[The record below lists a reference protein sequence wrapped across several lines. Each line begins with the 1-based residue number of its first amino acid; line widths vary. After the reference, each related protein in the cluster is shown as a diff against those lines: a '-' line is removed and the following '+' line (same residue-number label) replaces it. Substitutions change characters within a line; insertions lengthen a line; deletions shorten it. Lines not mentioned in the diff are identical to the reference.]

1 MNSNNLDHVIT
12 EYISK
17 DIKQD
22 ENHFFSSKLAIL
34 DTVGCIIE
42 ASSHKEV
49 IEFASINNLSLNF
62 KNPFKNLTINESY
75 ENISWYLTVLTRW
88 FDYNDTFLAKEWA
101 HPSDNFGSI
110 YSYFYK
116 NKNNKFNDFTNALTK
131 AYEIQGSLCL
141 GTSLNKLGYD
151 HVFYVKLASGSVFS
165 YLINN
170 GDTNAMRRTVNN
182 ILLDGPNLRAY
193 RHFPNVGKRKSW
205 AAADASKRGIELAI
219 ISSHKDEI
227 YESIQNED
235 KWGFESNF
243 MNNTQIEFGKE
254 LNNWVIQ
261 NVLFKVLFP
270 AEFHG
275 QSAVEAAI
283 ELSEEFNKNINKFE
297 RVNIYTHEPA
307 LRIISNKKILKNA
320 SDRDHSMEYM
330 VAAALLYGE
339 LKYEMYEDS
348 FEGFENINNLRK
360 KIFVFEEAQFTRDY
374 YEFSKRHI
382 SNSIEIVYNDSST
395 SEKITI
401 ENPIGHPSRR
411 EEAVPLLKDKFL
423 RNVTTLFDTKK
434 GLKFWDKIINLEK
447 DDDLNK
453 FFNIL
458 NEDE

>member
-1 MNSNNLDHVIT
+1 MKSNNLDLEIA
-12 EYISK
+12 EYISR

-22 ENHFFSSKLAIL
+22 QNNFFSSKLAVL

-42 ASSHKEV
+42 ASSHKDV
-49 IEFASINNLSLNF
+49 MEFASINNLSLNF
-62 KNPFKNLTINESY
+62 KNPFKNLTVNESY
-75 ENISWYLTVLTRW
+75 ENIAWYLTVLTRW

-116 NKNNKFNDFTNALTK
+116 NNNYKFNDFANALTK

-170 GDTNAMRRTVNN
+170 GDMNALRRTVNN

-205 AAADASKRGIELAI
+205 AAADASRRGIELAI
-219 ISSHKDEI
+219 ISNHKDEI
-227 YESIQNED
+227 YDSVQNED
-235 KWGFESNF
+235 KWGFEYNF
-243 MNNTQIEFGKE
+243 LNNSKIEFGKE

-297 RVNIYTHEPA
+297 KVNIYTHEPA
-307 LRIISNKKILKNA
+307 LRIISNKEILKNA

-348 FEGFENINNLRK
+348 FEGFKNINNLRK
-360 KIFVFEEAQFTRDY
+360 KIFVSEEPQFTKNY

-382 SNSIEIVYNDSST
+382 TNSIEIVYDDNTT
-395 SEKITI
+395 SNKIII

-411 EEAVPLLKDKFL
+411 EEAIPLLKDKFC
-423 RNVTTLFDTKK
+423 RNVESLFDTEKAIK
-434 GLKFWDKIINLEK
+434 VWDKIINLEK

>member
-1 MNSNNLDHVIT
+1 MNSNNLDQVIT

-49 IEFASINNLSLNF
+49 MEFASINNLSLNF

-165 YLINN
+165 NLINN
-170 GDTNAMRRTVNN
+170 GDTNAIRRTVNN

-283 ELSEEFNKNINKFE
+283 ELSEEFNKNINKLE
-297 RVNIYTHEPA
+297 KVNIYTHEPA
-307 LRIISNKKILKNA
+307 LRIISNKEVLKNA

-348 FEGFENINNLRK
+348 FEGFEKINNLRK
-360 KIFVFEEAQFTRDY
+360 KIFVFEEAQYTKDY

-382 SNSIEIVYNDSST
+382 SNSIEIVYKDNST

-423 RNVTTLFDTKK
+423 RNVTSLFDAKK
-434 GLKFWDKIINLEK
+434 ALKVWDKIINLEK

-458 NEDE
+458 KEDE

>member
-1 MNSNNLDHVIT
+1 MLIT
-12 EYISK
+12 DYISGNLVE
-17 DIKQD
+17 DD
-22 ENHFFSSKLAIL
+22 NHFYSSKLAIL
-34 DTVGCIIE
+34 DTIGCIIE
-42 ASSHKEV
+42 ASNHKNV
-49 IEFASINNLSLNF
+49 LQFASKNNLSLNF
-62 KNPFKNLTINESY
+62 KNPFKNLSVNESY

-116 NKNNKFNDFTNALTK
+116 NKNYKFNDFTNALTK

-165 YLINN
+165 YLVNN
-170 GDTNAMRRTVNN
+170 GDSNAIRRTVNN
-182 ILLDGPNLRAY
+182 ILLDGPSLRAY

-205 AAADASKRGIELAI
+205 AAADASRRGIELAI
-219 ISSHKDEI
+219 ISNYEDEI
-227 YESIQNED
+227 YESVQNENI
-235 KWGFESNF
+235 WGFESSFLDNSK
-243 MNNTQIEFGKE
+243 IEFGKE

-261 NVLFKVLFP
+261 NILFKVLFP

-283 ELSEEFNKNINKFE
+283 RLSEEFNKNINKFE
-297 RVNIYTHEPA
+297 KVNIYTNEPA
-307 LRIISNKKILKNA
+307 IRIISNKEILKNA
-320 SDRDHSMEYM
+320 SDRDHSLEYM
-330 VAAALLYGE
+330 VAAALLYGD
-339 LKYEMYEDS
+339 LKYEMYEES

-360 KIFVFEEAQFTRDY
+360 KIFVSEQPQFTKDY

-382 SNSIEIVYNDSST
+382 SNSIEIVYNDNST

-411 EEAVPLLKDKFL
+411 EEAIPLLKDKFL
-423 RNVTTLFDTKK
+423 RNVESLFDTEKA
-434 GLKFWDKIINLEK
+434 LEVWNKIINLEK

>member
-1 MNSNNLDHVIT
+1 LNSNNLDVLIT

-17 DIKQD
+17 NLE
-22 ENHFFSSKLAIL
+22 ENDKHFFSSKLAIL
-34 DTVGCIIE
+34 DTIGCIIE
-42 ASSHKEV
+42 ASSHEYV
-49 IEFASINNLSLNF
+49 IQFASKNNLSLNF
-62 KNPFKNLTINESY
+62 KNPFKNLTVTQSY
-75 ENISWYLTVLTRW
+75 EDISWYLTVLTRW

-110 YSYFYK
+110 YSYFS
-116 NKNNKFNDFTNALTK
+116 KNNNYKFNDFTNALTK

-151 HVFYVKLASGSVFS
+151 HVFYVKVASGSVFS
-165 YLINN
+165 YLVNN
-170 GDTNAMRRTVNN
+170 GDTSAVRRTVNN
-182 ILLDGPNLRAY
+182 ILLDGPTLRAY

-205 AAADASKRGIELAI
+205 AAADASRRGIELAI
-219 ISSHKDEI
+219 ISSYKDEI
-227 YESIQNED
+227 YESVQNED
-235 KWGFESNF
+235 KWGFEPSFLENSK
-243 MNNTQIEFGKE
+243 IEFGKD
-254 LNNWVIQ
+254 LNNWVIE
-261 NVLFKVLFP
+261 NILFKVLFP

-283 ELSEEFNKNINKFE
+283 KLSEEFNNNVNKIKK
-297 RVNIYTHEPA
+297 VNIYTHEPA
-307 LRIISNKKILKNA
+307 VRIISNKEILKNA
-320 SDRDHSMEYM
+320 SDRDHSLEYM
-330 VAAALLYGE
+330 VAAALLYGD

-360 KIFVFEEAQFTRDY
+360 KIFVSEEPQFTKDY

-382 SNSIEIVYNDSST
+382 SNSIEIVYNDNST

-401 ENPIGHPSRR
+401 QNPIGHPSRR
-411 EEAVPLLKDKFL
+411 EEAIPLLKDKFL
-423 RNVTTLFDTKK
+423 RNVESLFETKK
-434 GLKFWDKIINLEK
+434 ASEVWDKILNLKK

>member
-1 MNSNNLDHVIT
+1 MKSSNLDLVIA

-22 ENHFFSSKLAIL
+22 QNHFFSSKLAIL

-42 ASSHKEV
+42 ASSHKDV

-62 KNPFKNLTINESY
+62 KNPFKNLTVNESY
-75 ENISWYLTVLTRW
+75 ENIAWYLTVLTRW

-116 NKNNKFNDFTNALTK
+116 NNNYKFYDFANALTK

-170 GDTNAMRRTVNN
+170 GDMNALRRTVNN

-205 AAADASKRGIELAI
+205 AAADASRRGIELAI
-219 ISSHKDEI
+219 ISNHKDEI
-227 YESIQNED
+227 YDSVQNED

-243 MNNTQIEFGKE
+243 LNNSKIEFGKE

-297 RVNIYTHEPA
+297 KVNIYTHEPA
-307 LRIISNKKILKNA
+307 LRIISNKEILKNA

-348 FEGFENINNLRK
+348 FEGFKNINNLRK
-360 KIFVFEEAQFTRDY
+360 KIFVSEEPQFTKDY

-382 SNSIEIVYNDSST
+382 TNSIEIVYDDNTT
-395 SEKITI
+395 SNKIII

-411 EEAVPLLKDKFL
+411 EEAIPLLKDKFC
-423 RNVTTLFDTKK
+423 RNVESLFDTEKAIK
-434 GLKFWDKIINLEK
+434 VWDKIINLEK

>member
-1 MNSNNLDHVIT
+1 MLIT
-12 EYISK
+12 DYISGNLVE
-17 DIKQD
+17 DD
-22 ENHFFSSKLAIL
+22 NHFYSSKLAIL
-34 DTVGCIIE
+34 DTIGCIIE
-42 ASSHKEV
+42 ASNHKNV
-49 IEFASINNLSLNF
+49 LQFASKNNLSLNF
-62 KNPFKNLTINESY
+62 KNPFKNLSVNESY

-116 NKNNKFNDFTNALTK
+116 NKNYKFNDFTNTLTK

-165 YLINN
+165 YLVNN
-170 GDTNAMRRTVNN
+170 GDSNAIRRTVNN
-182 ILLDGPNLRAY
+182 ILLDGPSLRAY

-205 AAADASKRGIELAI
+205 AAADASRRGIELAI
-219 ISSHKDEI
+219 ISNYEDEI
-227 YESIQNED
+227 YESVQNENI
-235 KWGFESNF
+235 WGFESSFLDNSK
-243 MNNTQIEFGKE
+243 IEFGKE

-261 NVLFKVLFP
+261 NILFKVLFP

-283 ELSEEFNKNINKFE
+283 RLSEEFNKNINKFE
-297 RVNIYTHEPA
+297 KVNIYTNEPA
-307 LRIISNKKILKNA
+307 IRIISNKEILKNA
-320 SDRDHSMEYM
+320 SDRDHSLEYM
-330 VAAALLYGE
+330 VAAALLYGD
-339 LKYEMYEDS
+339 LKYEMYEES

-360 KIFVFEEAQFTRDY
+360 KIFVSEQPQFTKDY

-382 SNSIEIVYNDSST
+382 SNSIEIVYNDNST

-411 EEAVPLLKDKFL
+411 EEAIPLLKDKFL
-423 RNVTTLFDTKK
+423 RNVESLFDTEKA
-434 GLKFWDKIINLEK
+434 LEVWNKIINLEK

>member
-1 MNSNNLDHVIT
+1 MKSNNLDLEIA
-12 EYISK
+12 EYISR

-22 ENHFFSSKLAIL
+22 QNHFFSTKLAIL

-42 ASSHKEV
+42 ASSHKDV
-49 IEFASINNLSLNF
+49 MEFASINNLSLNF
-62 KNPFKNLTINESY
+62 KNPFKNLTVNESY
-75 ENISWYLTVLTRW
+75 ENIAWYLSVLTRW

-116 NKNNKFNDFTNALTK
+116 NNNYKFNDFANALTK

-170 GDTNAMRRTVNN
+170 GDMNALRRTVNN

-205 AAADASKRGIELAI
+205 AAADASTRGIELAI
-219 ISSHKDEI
+219 ISNYEDEI
-227 YESIQNED
+227 YESVQNEN
-235 KWGFESNF
+235 KWGFESSFLANSK
-243 MNNTQIEFGKE
+243 IEFGKD

-261 NVLFKVLFP
+261 NILFKVLFP

-297 RVNIYTHEPA
+297 KVNIYTHEPA
-307 LRIISNKKILKNA
+307 MRIISNKEVLKNA

-339 LKYEMYEDS
+339 LKYEMYEES

-360 KIFVFEEAQFTRDY
+360 KIFVSEQPQFTKDY
-374 YEFSKRHI
+374 YEFSKRYI
-382 SNSIEIVYNDSST
+382 SNSIEIVYNDNST

-411 EEAVPLLKDKFL
+411 EEAIPLLKDKFL
-423 RNVTTLFDTKK
+423 RNVESLFDTEKA
-434 GLKFWDKIINLEK
+434 LEVWDKIINLEK

>member
-1 MNSNNLDHVIT
+1 MKSSNLDLVIA

-22 ENHFFSSKLAIL
+22 QNHFFSSKLAIL

-42 ASSHKEV
+42 ASSHKDV

-62 KNPFKNLTINESY
+62 KNPFKNLTVNESY
-75 ENISWYLTVLTRW
+75 ENIAWYLTVLTRW

-116 NKNNKFNDFTNALTK
+116 NNNYKFNDFANALTK

-170 GDTNAMRRTVNN
+170 GDMNALRRTVNN

-205 AAADASKRGIELAI
+205 AAADASRRGIELAI
-219 ISSHKDEI
+219 ISNHKDEI
-227 YESIQNED
+227 YDSVQNED
-235 KWGFESNF
+235 KWGFEYNF
-243 MNNTQIEFGKE
+243 LNNSKIEFGKE

-297 RVNIYTHEPA
+297 KVNIYTHEPA
-307 LRIISNKKILKNA
+307 LRIISNKEILKNA

-348 FEGFENINNLRK
+348 FEGFKNINNLRK
-360 KIFVFEEAQFTRDY
+360 KIFVSEEPQFTKNY

-382 SNSIEIVYNDSST
+382 TNSVEIVYDDNTT
-395 SEKITI
+395 SNKIII

-411 EEAVPLLKDKFL
+411 EEAIPLLKDKFC
-423 RNVTTLFDTKK
+423 RNVESLFDTEKAIK
-434 GLKFWDKIINLEK
+434 VWDKIINLEK

>member
-1 MNSNNLDHVIT
+1 MNSNNLDVLIT

-17 DIKQD
+17 NLE
-22 ENHFFSSKLAIL
+22 ENDKHFFSSKLAIL
-34 DTVGCIIE
+34 DTIGCIIE
-42 ASSHKEV
+42 ASSHEYV
-49 IEFASINNLSLNF
+49 IQFASKNNLSLNF
-62 KNPFKNLTINESY
+62 KNPFKNLTVTQSY
-75 ENISWYLTVLTRW
+75 EDISWYLTVLTRW

-110 YSYFYK
+110 YSYFS
-116 NKNNKFNDFTNALTK
+116 KNNNYKFNDFTNALTK

-151 HVFYVKLASGSVFS
+151 HVFYVKVASGSVFS
-165 YLINN
+165 YLVNN
-170 GDTNAMRRTVNN
+170 GDTSAVRRTINN
-182 ILLDGPNLRAY
+182 ILLDGPTLRAY

-205 AAADASKRGIELAI
+205 AAADASRRGIELAI
-219 ISSHKDEI
+219 ISSYKDEI
-227 YESIQNED
+227 YESVQNED
-235 KWGFESNF
+235 KWGFEPSFLENSK
-243 MNNTQIEFGKE
+243 IEFGKD
-254 LNNWVIQ
+254 LNNWVIE
-261 NVLFKVLFP
+261 NILFKVLFP

-283 ELSEEFNKNINKFE
+283 KLSEEFNNNVNKIKK
-297 RVNIYTHEPA
+297 VNIYTHEPA
-307 LRIISNKKILKNA
+307 VRIISNKEILKNA
-320 SDRDHSMEYM
+320 SDRDHSLEYM
-330 VAAALLYGE
+330 VAAALLYGD

-360 KIFVFEEAQFTRDY
+360 KIFVSEEHQFTKDY

-382 SNSIEIVYNDSST
+382 SNSIEIVYNDNST

-401 ENPIGHPSRR
+401 QNPIGHPSRR
-411 EEAVPLLKDKFL
+411 EEAIPLLKDKFL
-423 RNVTTLFDTKK
+423 RNVESLFETKK
-434 GLKFWDKIINLEK
+434 ASEVWDKILNLKK

>member
-1 MNSNNLDHVIT
+1 MDSNNLDVLIAD
-12 EYISK
+12 YISS
-17 DIKQD
+17 DIGEDDNQ
-22 ENHFFSSKLAIL
+22 FYSSKLAIL
-34 DTVGCIIE
+34 DTIGCIIE
-42 ASSHKEV
+42 ASNHENV
-49 IEFASINNLSLNF
+49 LQFASKNNISLNF
-62 KNPFKNLTINESY
+62 KNPFKNLTVDQSY

-116 NKNNKFNDFTNALTK
+116 NNDYKFNDFVNALTK

-151 HVFYVKLASGSVFS
+151 HVFYVKLAAGSVFS
-165 YLINN
+165 YLVNN
-170 GDTNAMRRTVNN
+170 GDTNALRRTINN

-205 AAADASKRGIELAI
+205 AAADASRRGIELSI
-219 ISSHKDEI
+219 ISCHKDEI
-227 YESIQNED
+227 YESAQNED

-243 MNNTQIEFGKE
+243 LGNSKIEFGKD

-261 NVLFKVLFP
+261 NILFKVLFP

-283 ELSEEFNKNINKFE
+283 ELSKEFNTNINKFKKI
-297 RVNIYTHEPA
+297 NIYTHEPA
-307 LRIISNKKILKNA
+307 LRIISNKEVLKNA

-339 LKYEMYEDS
+339 LKYEMYEES

-360 KIFVFEEAQFTRDY
+360 KISVSEEPHFTKDY
-374 YEFSKRHI
+374 YDFSKRHI
-382 SNSIEIVYNDSST
+382 SNSIEIVYNDNST
-395 SEKITI
+395 SEKIII

-411 EEAVPLLKDKFL
+411 EEAIPLLKDKFT
-423 RNVTTLFDTKK
+423 RNVKSLFDIEKASEV
-434 GLKFWDKIINLEK
+434 WDKIINLEK

>member
-1 MNSNNLDHVIT
+1 MKSNNLDLEIA
-12 EYISK
+12 EYISR

-22 ENHFFSSKLAIL
+22 QNHFFSSKLAIL
-34 DTVGCIIE
+34 DTIGCIIE
-42 ASSHKEV
+42 ASSHKDV
-49 IEFASINNLSLNF
+49 MEFASINNLSLNF
-62 KNPFKNLTINESY
+62 KNPFKNLTVNESY
-75 ENISWYLTVLTRW
+75 ENIAWYLTVLTRW

-116 NKNNKFNDFTNALTK
+116 NNNYKFNDFANALTK

-170 GDTNAMRRTVNN
+170 GDMNALRRTVNN

-205 AAADASKRGIELAI
+205 AAADASRRGIELAI
-219 ISSHKDEI
+219 ISNHKDEI
-227 YESIQNED
+227 YDSVQNED
-235 KWGFESNF
+235 KWGFEYNF
-243 MNNTQIEFGKE
+243 LNNSKIEFGKE

-297 RVNIYTHEPA
+297 KVNIYTHEPA
-307 LRIISNKKILKNA
+307 LRIISNKEILKNA

-360 KIFVFEEAQFTRDY
+360 KIFVSEEPQFTKDY

-382 SNSIEIVYNDSST
+382 TNSIEIVYDDNTT
-395 SEKITI
+395 SNKIII

-411 EEAVPLLKDKFL
+411 EEAIPLLKDKFF
-423 RNVTTLFDTKK
+423 RNVESLFDTEEASKV
-434 GLKFWDKIINLEK
+434 WDKIINLEK

>member
-1 MNSNNLDHVIT
+1 MNSNNLDFVIS

-17 DIKQD
+17 DLEQD
-22 ENHFFSSKLAIL
+22 DNNFFSSKLAIL
-34 DTVGCIIE
+34 DTIGCIIE
-42 ASSHKEV
+42 ASSHQEV
-49 IEFASINNLSLNF
+49 VEFASKNNFSLHS
-62 KNPFKNLTINESY
+62 KNPFKNLTIDQSY

-116 NKNNKFNDFTNALTK
+116 NQNYKFYDFAESLTK

-141 GTSLNKLGYD
+141 GTSLNQLGYD

-165 YLINN
+165 HLVNN
-170 GDTNAMRRTVNN
+170 GDKETTRRTINN
-182 ILLDGPNLRAY
+182 ILLDGPSLRAY

-205 AAADASKRGIELAI
+205 AAADASKRGMELAV
-219 ISSHKDEI
+219 ISSYKDEI
-227 YESIQNED
+227 YESVQNED
-235 KWGFESNF
+235 KWGFESSFLDNSKL
-243 MNNTQIEFGKE
+243 EFGKE

-261 NVLFKVLFP
+261 NILFKVLFP

-283 ELSEEFNKNINKFE
+283 KLSEEFNKNINKVE
-297 RVNIYTHEPA
+297 KINIYTHEPA
-307 LRIISNKKILKNA
+307 IRIISNKEILKNA
-320 SDRDHSMEYM
+320 SDRDHSLEYM
-330 VAAALLYGE
+330 VAAALLHGD
-339 LKYEMYEDS
+339 LKYEMYEES
-348 FEGFENINNLRK
+348 FEGFEQINNLRK
-360 KIFVFEEAQFTRDY
+360 RIFVTEEPQFTKDY

-382 SNSIEIVYNDSST
+382 SNSIEIVYSDNSI
-395 SEKITI
+395 SEKVTI

-423 RNVTTLFDTKK
+423 RNVKSVFEAERA
-434 GLKFWDKIINLEK
+434 LKVWDKVINLEK
-447 DDDLNK
+447 DDDLNT

-458 NEDE
+458 KEDE

>member
-1 MNSNNLDHVIT
+1 MNSNNLDYVIT
-12 EYISK
+12 DYISN
-17 DIKQD
+17 DLVQD
-22 ENHFFSSKLAIL
+22 DNHFYSSKLAIL
-34 DTVGCIIE
+34 DTIGCIFE
-42 ASSHKEV
+42 ASSNKEV
-49 IEFASINNLSLNF
+49 IEFASKNNLSLNF
-62 KNPFKNLTINESY
+62 KNPFKNITGDESY

-88 FDYNDTFLAKEWA
+88 FDYNDTFLANEWA

-110 YSYFYK
+110 FSYFYK
-116 NKNNKFNDFTNALTK
+116 NNNHKFNDFVNSLTK

-165 YLINN
+165 HLVNN
-170 GDTNAMRRTVNN
+170 GDVEATRRTVNN
-182 ILLDGPNLRAY
+182 ILLDGPSLRAY

-219 ISSHKDEI
+219 ISAYEDEI
-227 YESIQNED
+227 YESVQNED
-235 KWGFESNF
+235 KWGFESSFLDNSKL
-243 MNNTQIEFGKE
+243 EFGKE

-261 NVLFKVLFP
+261 NILFKVLFP

-283 ELSEEFNKNINKFE
+283 KLSKEFNENINKVE
-297 RVNIYTHEPA
+297 KINIYTHEPA
-307 LRIISNKKILKNA
+307 VRIISNKEVLKNA
-320 SDRDHSMEYM
+320 SDRDHSLEYM
-330 VAAALLYGE
+330 VAAALIYGE
-339 LKYEMYEDS
+339 LKYEMYEES

-360 KIFVFEEAQFTRDY
+360 KIFVTEEPKFTKDY

-382 SNSIEIVYNDSST
+382 SNSIEIVYIDNSI

-411 EEAVPLLKDKFL
+411 HEAVPLLKDKFL
-423 RNVTTLFDTKK
+423 RNVKSVFEAEKASNI
-434 GLKFWDKIINLEK
+434 WDKIINLEK
-447 DDDLNK
+447 DDDLNI

>member
-1 MNSNNLDHVIT
+1 MNSNNLDQVIT

-49 IEFASINNLSLNF
+49 MEFASINNLSLNF

-165 YLINN
+165 NLINN
-170 GDTNAMRRTVNN
+170 GDTNAIRRTVNN

-283 ELSEEFNKNINKFE
+283 ELSEEFNKNINKLE
-297 RVNIYTHEPA
+297 KVNIYTHEPA
-307 LRIISNKKILKNA
+307 LRIISNKEVLKNA
-320 SDRDHSMEYM
+320 SDRDHSIEYM

-348 FEGFENINNLRK
+348 SEGFEKINNLRK
-360 KIFVFEEAQFTRDY
+360 KIFVFEEAQYTKDY

-382 SNSIEIVYNDSST
+382 SNSIKIVYKDNST

-423 RNVTTLFDTKK
+423 RNVTSLFDAKK
-434 GLKFWDKIINLEK
+434 ALKVWDKIINLEK

-458 NEDE
+458 KEDE

>member
-1 MNSNNLDHVIT
+1 MVNTKIDFIIS
-12 EYISK
+12 EYLKQSDEISY
-17 DIKQD
+17 
-22 ENHFFSSKLAIL
+22 ETFYSAKLAIL
-34 DTVGCIIE
+34 DTVGCIFD
-42 ASSHKEV
+42 AAKSKDV
-49 IEFASINNLSLNF
+49 LDFALISFETEPSNNPFRRIDNNLNYEKTAWF
-62 KNPFKNLTINESY
+62 LT
-75 ENISWYLTVLTRW
+75 TLTRW

-116 NKNNKFNDFTNALTK
+116 NQNFKFRDFTSALTK

-165 YLINN
+165 YLVNN
-170 GDTNAMRRTVNN
+170 GDTNAIRRTVNN
-182 ILLDGPNLRAY
+182 ILLDGPSLRAY

-205 AAADASKRGIELAI
+205 AAADASRRGIELAI
-219 ISSHKDEI
+219 ISNYKDEI
-227 YESIQNED
+227 YESVQNEN
-235 KWGFESNF
+235 KWGFESSFLDNSK
-243 MNNTQIEFGKE
+243 IEFGKK

-261 NVLFKVLFP
+261 NILFKVLFP

-283 ELSEEFNKNINKFE
+283 GLSEEFNKNINKFE
-297 RVNIYTHEPA
+297 KVNIYTHEPA
-307 LRIISNKKILKNA
+307 MRIISNKEILKNA

-339 LKYEMYEDS
+339 LKYEMYEES

-360 KIFVFEEAQFTRDY
+360 KIFVSEEPQFTKDY

-382 SNSIEIVYNDSST
+382 SNSIEIVYNDNST

-411 EEAVPLLKDKFL
+411 EEAIPLLRDKFL
-423 RNVTTLFDTKK
+423 RNVESLFDSKK
-434 GLKFWDKIINLEK
+434 ALEVWDKIINLEK

-453 FFNIL
+453 FFNTL

>member
-1 MNSNNLDHVIT
+1 MKSSNLDLVIA

-22 ENHFFSSKLAIL
+22 QNHFFSSKLAIL

-42 ASSHKEV
+42 ASSHKDV

-62 KNPFKNLTINESY
+62 KNPFKNLTVNESY
-75 ENISWYLTVLTRW
+75 ENIAWYLTVLTRW

-116 NKNNKFNDFTNALTK
+116 NNNYKFYDFANALTK

-170 GDTNAMRRTVNN
+170 GDTNALRRTVNN

-205 AAADASKRGIELAI
+205 AAADASRRGIELAI
-219 ISSHKDEI
+219 ISNHEDEI
-227 YESIQNED
+227 YDSVQNED

-243 MNNTQIEFGKE
+243 LNNSKIEFGKE

-297 RVNIYTHEPA
+297 KVNIYTHEPA
-307 LRIISNKKILKNA
+307 LRIISNKEVLKNA

-360 KIFVFEEAQFTRDY
+360 KIFVSEEPQFTKNY

-382 SNSIEIVYNDSST
+382 TNSVEIVYDDNTT
-395 SEKITI
+395 SNKIII

-411 EEAVPLLKDKFL
+411 EEAIPLLKDKFL
-423 RNVTTLFDTKK
+423 RNVESLFDTEKASEV
-434 GLKFWDKIINLEK
+434 WDKIINLEK